1 MPFYSS
7 VHNKFNKLSTKSTES
22 QKGFDYNGD
31 TPNPSSSRKNNL
43 IYKDCII
50 FALWSGKEVESKIEI
65 ITSYIYHIQY
75 TKFFRKNIK
84 KI

>member
-31 TPNPSSSRKNNL
+31 TPKTPAPVAKIICFIRAALFLLCGAVARLRAKEKN
-43 IYKDCII
+43 
-50 FALWSGKEVESKIEI
+50 
-65 ITSYIYHIQY
+65 
-75 TKFFRKNIK
+75 
-84 KI
+84 